1 MQPRHDGDLTDEP
14 MPSRINPLATNS
26 IGRQGQ
32 PRGPKVSHHDGQPDP
47 MRTSVDLMA
56 NQGRR
61 HGNKGSSGN
70 KRGGRGYGR

>member
-1 MQPRHDGDLTDEP
+1 

-32 PRGPKVSHHDGQPDP
+32 PRGPKTSNHDGQPDP